1 METVKESGKS
11 RDPEKHGSVRK
22 EGNSTVGL
30 WNMSKLIGGEG
41 GGGAGE
47 GVLPEL
53 RDQGRACLL
62 NPLFALYPGVCLLWF
77 HS

>member
-1 METVKESGKS
+1 MEIVKKSHKS
-11 RDPEKHGSVRK
+11 RDPGKHGSVRK

-30 WNMSKLIGGEG
+30 WKMSKWIG
-41 GGGAGE
+41 GGGERDGGA

-53 RDQGRACLL
+53 IDQGRACLL
-62 NPLFALYPGVCLLWF
+62 NLLFALYPGVCLLWF